1 VKGKCPGPL
10 DDGGL
15 FFLDSLYEK
24 EAHVNGARCR
34 ACGVESE
41 NLISLEKKSRE
52 LTYGGK
58 PEHRFAYVSSRGV
71 ETSFL

>member
-1 VKGKCPGPL
+1 MSTGL
-10 DDGGL
+10 DA
-15 FFLDSLYEK
+15 E
-24 EAHVNGARCR
+24 H
-34 ACGVESE
+34 VESSPRTSSH
-41 NLISLEKKSRE
+41 LRKKSRE